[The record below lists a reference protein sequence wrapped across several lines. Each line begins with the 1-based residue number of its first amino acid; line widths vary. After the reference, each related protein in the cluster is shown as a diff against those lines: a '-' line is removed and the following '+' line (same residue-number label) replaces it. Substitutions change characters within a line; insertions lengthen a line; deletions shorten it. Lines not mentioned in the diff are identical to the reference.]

1 MSVILIVEDE
11 LSISNLVS
19 VNLFKRGHQVM
30 EARNGEQALE
40 HLYAHDFALMIL
52 DMKLPDLS
60 GWEILDHLNSIPS
73 ADANFPVLVMTAGVI
88 DMDFVFSKYP
98 CVVDIFIKPFD
109 MARLV
114 TSVQHTLAK
123 H

>member
-1 MSVILIVEDE
+1 MSVILLVEDE
-11 LSISNLVS
+11 PSISNLVS
-19 VNLFKRGHQVM
+19 VNLSMRGHQVM
-30 EARNGEQALE
+30 KAHNGEEALE
-40 HLYAHDFALMIL
+40 HLYADDLALMIL

-60 GWEILDHLNSIPS
+60 GWDILDHLNSIPS
-73 ADANFPVLVMTAGVI
+73 ADANFPVVVMTAGVI
-88 DMDFVFSKYP
+88 DMDFVFNKYP

>member
-1 MSVILIVEDE
+1 MSVILLVEDE
-11 LSISNLVS
+11 PSISNLVS
-19 VNLFKRGHQVM
+19 VNLSMRGHQVM
-30 EARNGEQALE
+30 KAHNGEQALE
-40 HLYAHDFALMIL
+40 QLYADDLALMIL

-73 ADANFPVLVMTAGVI
+73 ADANFPVVVMTAGVI
-88 DMDFVFSKYP
+88 DMDFVFNKYP

>member
-1 MSVILIVEDE
+1 MSVILLVEDE
-11 LSISNLVS
+11 LNIRNLVS

-30 EARNGEQALE
+30 EARTGEQALE
-40 HLYAHDFALMIL
+40 YLYDHSLELMIL

-73 ADANFPVLVMTAGVI
+73 ADTNFPVMVMTAGVI
-88 DMDFVFSKYP
+88 DIDFVFTKYP

-114 TSVQHTLAK
+114 TAVQRTLSK
-123 H
+123 N

>member
-1 MSVILIVEDE
+1 MSVILLVEDE
-11 LSISNLVS
+11 PSISNLVS
-19 VNLFKRGHQVM
+19 VNLLRRGHQVM
-30 EARNGEQALE
+30 EAHNGEEALE
-40 HLYAHDFALMIL
+40 HLYADDLALMIL

-60 GWEILDHLNSIPS
+60 GWEILDYLNSIPS
-73 ADANFPVLVMTAGVI
+73 AGANFPVLVMTAGVI
-88 DMDFVFSKYP
+88 DMDFVFNKYP

-109 MARLV
+109 MARLI